1 VGLVFKCGEI
11 NIRAM
16 ELLDAGNTET
26 YGHPIPTN
34 VPLGHKKGKAIV
46 VSGHDLID
54 LDQILKQTQGTG
66 ITVYTHGEMLPT
78 HGYPGLKKYPT
89 SMDTTELHG
98 KSTKRIRTIPR
109 RNPYDNQLHPTSY

>member
-1 VGLVFKCGEI
+1 
-11 NIRAM
+11 M

-26 YGHPIPTN
+26 YGHPVPTK

-54 LDQILKQTQGTG
+54 LENILKQTQGTG

-78 HGYPGLKKYPT
+78 HGYPKLKGVP
-89 SMDTTELHG
+89 ELLRSLWNSVA
-98 KSTKRIRTIPR
+98 KPAERIRTVSR
-109 RNPYDNQLHPTSY
+109 GHLDDYQLHSTPYRKL